1 MSVPAVP
8 DGRRPDVSVADGR
21 QPPLMQPAPEQTDRQ
36 ATRRRFL
43 MTPPTHFEVAYAIN
57 AWMDPSAP
65 VDRQR
70 AIRQWEDL
78 VAVYESLGHDVV
90 RATPAPGLPDM
101 VFAANGGVVVGGIAV
116 GARFATPQR
125 APEAALYREALSDAG
140 IEVVHEPSY
149 VNEGEGDYVVVGDTI
164 LAGTGFRTDIRAHA
178 ELARLTGR
186 EVVSL
191 RLVDPRFYHL
201 DVAVFALDDDNVAY
215 YPGAFD
221 DVGRAELARRYPD
234 AIVASEQDAL
244 VLGLNA
250 VSDGRHVVVAHEA
263 DHLVHRL
270 AERGYVPIPIDLS
283 ELRKSGGGVKC
294 CTLELRPAPETP
306 DQSLGHEAFDL
317 HPAPGAYDLHPA
329 PGVTQEELS

>member
-8 DGRRPDVSVADGR
+8 DGLRPDPSTAADD
-21 QPPLMQPAPEQTDRQ
+21 PHTPLTQPAPEQTDRR
-36 ATRRRFL
+36 ATLRRYL
-43 MTPPTHFEVAYAIN
+43 MTPPTHFEVVYAIN

-65 VDRQR
+65 VDT
-70 AIRQWEDL
+70 ALAVRQWEDL
-78 VAVYESLGHDVV
+78 VAVYESLGHEVV

-116 GARFATPQR
+116 GAKFATEQR
-125 APEAALYREALSDAG
+125 TPEAVLYREALFAAG
-140 IEVVHEPSY
+140 IDVVHQPSY

-164 LAGTGFRTDIRAHA
+164 LAGTGFRTDVRAHA

-201 DVAVFALDDDNVAY
+201 DVAIFALDDVNIAY

-221 DVGRAELARRYPD
+221 DEGRAELERRYPD
-234 AIVASEQDAL
+234 AIVADEHDAL

-250 VSDGRHVVVAHEA
+250 VSDGRHVVVAHESE
-263 DHLVHRL
+263 HLIQRL

-294 CTLELRPAPETP
+294 CTMELRPAREATDLRPARALAESDLTP
-306 DQSLGHEAFDL
+306 TAATEEA
-317 HPAPGAYDLHPA
+317 P
-329 PGVTQEELS
+329 S